1 MADYLMLISGGVLI
15 YSIIMLTFGRSVL
28 EREAVKKRLDVLENV
43 EADLGER
50 DFENIPFSE
59 RVLKPVI
66 DKILAN
72 ISSNLPIKE
81 EEVEAMQ
88 MRLLGAGIKMKYK
101 DYLAA
106 TILFLSFCAVLG
118 IIYGLVNEGASTIK
132 VVLDMLVAL
141 VVGYILVNY
150 NLVYK
155 TRVRAE
161 AMDRQFPEF
170 LDLLSVCIEAGLG
183 FDQAVKY
190 VSSKYEGELSDEFK
204 LYLKEITLGSTR
216 KDALESME
224 QRCNLE
230 SLKAFSAAVIQADE
244 MGISLKQILDAQAYN
259 VRERRK
265 QKVEEEAQKLPIKI
279 LFPIVIFIFPIIFIV
294 LMLPAGVNVMHQ
306 LSAM

>member
-1 MADYLMLISGGVLI
+1 MADYLILITGGILI
-15 YSIIMLTFGRSVL
+15 YSIIMLTFGRSVFQ
-28 EREAVKKRLDVLENV
+28 REAVKKRLDALENV
-43 EADLGER
+43 EIN
-50 DFENIPFSE
+50 FEEQKLENTPFSE
-59 RVLKPVI
+59 RVLKPIVN
-66 DKILAN
+66 KVLEN
-72 ISSNLPIKE
+72 ISANLPIKE
-81 EEVEAMQ
+81 EEVKAMQ
-88 MRLLGAGIKMKYK
+88 ARLLGAGIKMKYK
-101 DYLAA
+101 EYLAA
-106 TILFLSFCAVLG
+106 TIVFLSLCAVLG
-118 IIYGLVNEGASTIK
+118 IVYGLISKESSTFK
-132 VVLDMLVAL
+132 VILDMLIAL
-141 VVGYILVNY
+141 LVGYILINY

-155 TRVRAE
+155 TRVRTE

-204 LYLKEITLGSTR
+204 LYLKEITLGATR

-306 LSAM
+306 LSSM